1 MDARNLK
8 EALQTPA
15 FLQRYRLR
23 FKRTGPARNLSHL
36 QQIDALRRAISSSSW
51 PVAKTA
57 SKKPRPKIS
66 FGPAISV
73 GYESYAEY
81 CDADME
87 KRLDVNVSK
96 DTLAPFLPE
105 GFELLQAKSIPR
117 FFPSLEQAL
126 NAAAYQIHVPL
137 LEGTEE
143 KWAQFEK
150 SQNFMVTKKKED
162 RDVIVDVR
170 PLVKAWKLTGSQLE
184 LTLRFGPGR
193 TVKPEKLIQ
202 AVCGLTDEACDV
214 AAPSSAW
221 RILRTQLFFEKQG
234 GELTEP

>member
-8 EALQTPA
+8 EAIQVPG

-23 FKRTGPARNLSHL
+23 FKRTGPARALSHL
-36 QQIDALRRAISSSSW
+36 QQIDALRRAIAASAW

-57 SKKPRPKIS
+57 SKKPRPRIA

-81 CDADME
+81 CDVDME
-87 KRLDVNVSK
+87 KRVDVQTSK
-96 DTLAPFLPE
+96 EALAPFLPE

-117 FFPSLEQAL
+117 FFPSLEQTL
-126 NAAAYQIHVPL
+126 NAASYQIAAPAL
-137 LEGTEE
+137 AGTEG
-143 KWAQFEK
+143 KWDAFNK
-150 SQNFMVTKKKED
+150 SENFMVTKKKED
-162 RDVIVDVR
+162 RDVIIDVR
-170 PLVKAWKLTGSQLE
+170 PLVLKWTLAGSQLE

-202 AVCGLTDEACDV
+202 AVCGLSDEACDV
-214 AAPSSAW
+214 GTPASNW
-221 RILRTQLFFEKQG
+221 RVVRSQMFFEKQT
-234 GELTEP
+234 GELVEP